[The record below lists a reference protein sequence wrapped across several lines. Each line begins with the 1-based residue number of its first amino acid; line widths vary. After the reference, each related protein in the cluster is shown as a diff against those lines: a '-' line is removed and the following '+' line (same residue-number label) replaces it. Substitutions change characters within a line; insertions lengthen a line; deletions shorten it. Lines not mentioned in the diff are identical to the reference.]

1 MTINTASRE
10 DWLKERKALLDREKE
25 FTRARE
31 NLSAARRDLPW
42 VRVDKSYL
50 FQGEKGEATLADLF
64 DGKRQLIV
72 YHFMYGTDW
81 QEGCKS
87 CSFWIDNFEGIA
99 AHLAARDT
107 AMVLISKG
115 PLDRLL
121 AYRDR
126 MGWSLPWLSAESTDF
141 NEDYDVTFS
150 KENTDAGEVTYNF
163 RQTKMGSGEMPG
175 ISVFTKDDDG
185 AIYHTY
191 STYSRGLDMLNGAYH
206 LLDLTPLGR
215 NEDDLPYPMT
225 WVKRRDEY

>member
-1 MTINTASRE
+1 MTIRTASRE
-10 DWLKERKALLDREKE
+10 DWLRERKALLEREKE
-25 FTRARE
+25 FTRARD

-42 VRVDKSYL
+42 VRVDKDYR
-50 FQGEKGEATLADLF
+50 FQGEDGEATLADLF
-64 DGKRQLIV
+64 NGNNQLIV

-107 AMVLISKG
+107 ALVLISKG

-121 AYRDR
+121 AFRNR
-126 MGWSLPWLSAESTDF
+126 MGWSLPWLSAATSDF
-141 NEDYDVTFS
+141 NEDYGVTFS
-150 KENTDAGEVTYNF
+150 PEDMEAGNVTYNF
-163 RQTKMGSGEMPG
+163 NQTKLGSGEMPG
-175 ISVFTKDDDG
+175 ISIFTKGEDG
-185 AIYHTY
+185 EIYHTY

-215 NEDDLPYPMT
+215 NEADLPYPMT
-225 WVKRRDEY
+225 WLKRHDEY